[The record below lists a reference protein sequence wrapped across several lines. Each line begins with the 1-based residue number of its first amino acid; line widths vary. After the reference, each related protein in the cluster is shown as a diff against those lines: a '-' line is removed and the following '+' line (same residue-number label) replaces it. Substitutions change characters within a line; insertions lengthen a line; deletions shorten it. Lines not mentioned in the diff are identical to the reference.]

1 MPIKFDFAW
10 RLQSVSSGFLECC
23 IRKDSEVVPEIPV
36 KAAIAHSCCS
46 PLALIHVT
54 LIYAV
59 NNSITGIQSETLC
72 IKGRGITLEAHK
84 KYILKVQEEREIT
97 SN

>member
-59 NNSITGIQSETLC
+59 NSSGKDKYQMISLMR
-72 IKGRGITLEAHK
+72 KLKKKRKKKKHK
-84 KYILKVQEEREIT
+84 LIHT
-97 SN
+97 